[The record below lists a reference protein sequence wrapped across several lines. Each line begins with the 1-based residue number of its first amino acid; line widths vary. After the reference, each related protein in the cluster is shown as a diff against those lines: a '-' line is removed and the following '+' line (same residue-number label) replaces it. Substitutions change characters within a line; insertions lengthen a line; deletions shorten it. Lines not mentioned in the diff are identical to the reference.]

1 MSARTRQAAVK
12 SSKAANKETKATGAW
27 PQAWNAWGAAPAPMA
42 QAWEYWT
49 DACQRQILFWDVLR
63 KRGNVALEH
72 GEKGQPPVLAFDYE
86 MVMDGREL
94 ERPVNYALVRI
105 LPEPGTAIDSV
116 KRPMVIVDP
125 RAGHGPGI
133 GGSKADSQVGEAMRA
148 GHTCYFVTFF
158 PDPMPGQTIR
168 DVGAAEAQFL
178 QKVMELHP
186 DTEGKPCVI
195 GNCQAG
201 WAVAMLSAA
210 EPEVTGPIFLAGAPL
225 SYWAGVEGK
234 NPMRYLGGLLGG
246 AWMSSLAN
254 DLGNGIFDGAYLVQN
269 FENLNPANT
278 LWKKQYNLY
287 AKVDTE
293 AQRFLDFE
301 KWWGGLFLM
310 NAEEMHFI
318 VDNLFVGNKLH
329 AGEIIL
335 SDGQRIDLR
344 NIRAPI
350 VVFASW
356 GDNITP
362 PQQALHWIADLY
374 ESVDEIRANEQ
385 VIVYALHETIGHLG
399 IFVSGKVAKKEHAA
413 NVENI
418 DIVDVLPPG
427 LYEAILEEKRPDDP
441 NAHLI
446 AGDYIVRYEER
457 TIEDILALGSGGEED
472 VRRFE
477 TVSRVSEINEG
488 LYRTFL
494 APWVK
499 MWSNDATAEALRNMQ
514 PLRAQNFFL
523 SDKNPAM
530 RTLEPLAEAVR
541 QNRRPAAPDN
551 PFVAWQ
557 EMVSNQIVQS
567 LDLYRDAR
575 DSFNEAMFQA
585 VYDSPLVQAL
595 AGLRTAAAEAPQP
608 RVRDTA
614 REALIEKKFA
624 AIKERVAQ
632 GGFNEGLIRI
642 LAYTGLEDSRF
653 DARGFR
659 MLEAIHSEYSEVTDI
674 SFRGFQELVKDQCYM
689 VMLDEERSLAT
700 LPKLLPSQKARR
712 QALELAFRVA
722 TAARPL
728 GPSRE
733 ERYQEVRKVLGVEQ
747 APAPEPVEPEHA
759 ARRAKLREAVVPG
772 VAAEEVEELAE
783 KLSATPAPKAPRKP
797 APRAKRPSRRK
808 SA

>member
-1 MSARTRQAAVK
+1 MSARTRQAAAK
-12 SSKAANKETKATGAW
+12 SSETATKDTKATGAW
-27 PQAWNAWGAAPAPMA
+27 PQAWNTWGAGLGPMP

-63 KRGNVALEH
+63 KRGNIALKH
-72 GEKGQPPVLAFDYE
+72 HEKGQPPVLAFDYE
-86 MVMDGREL
+86 MIMDGRQL
-94 ERPVNYALVRI
+94 DRPVNYAMVRI
-105 LPEPGTAIDSV
+105 VPEPGTTIDPN
-116 KRPMVIVDP
+116 KRPIVIVDP

-148 GHTCYFVTFF
+148 GHPCYFVTFF
-158 PDPMPGQTIR
+158 PDPMPGQTIK

-186 DTEGKPCVI
+186 DTEGKPCVV

-246 AWMSSLAN
+246 AWMASLAN
-254 DLGNGIFDGAYLVQN
+254 DLGNGIFDGGYLVQN

-287 AKVDTE
+287 AKIDTE
-293 AQRFLDFE
+293 EQRFLDFE

-310 NAEEMHFI
+310 NAEEMRFI
-318 VDNLFVGNKLH
+318 VDNLFVGNKLR
-329 AGEIIL
+329 AGEIVL
-335 SDGQRIDLR
+335 SDGERIDLR

-350 VVFASW
+350 MVFASW

-374 ESVDEIRANEQ
+374 DSVDEIRANEQ

-413 NVENI
+413 SVENI

-427 LYEAILEEKRPDDP
+427 LYEAVLEKKQPDDP

-457 TIEDILALGSGGEED
+457 TVEDILALGGGGETD

-477 TVSRVSEINEG
+477 TVSRVSQINEG

-494 APWVK
+494 APWVQ
-499 MWSNDATAEALRNMQ
+499 MWSNDATAEALRNML
-514 PLRAQNFFL
+514 PIRAQHFFL
-523 SDKNPAM
+523 SDMNPAM
-530 RTLEPLAEAVR
+530 RALEPLAEAVR
-541 QNRRPAAPDN
+541 KNRRPAASDN
-551 PFVAWQ
+551 PFLAWQ

-575 DSFNEAMFQA
+575 DSASEALFQA
-585 VYDSPLVQAL
+585 VYDSPWLQAMT
-595 AGLRTAAAEAPQP
+595 GQRTAAAEAPKP

-614 REALIEKKFA
+614 REALMEKKFA
-624 AIKERVAQ
+624 AIQERVEE
-632 GGFNEGLIRI
+632 GGFNEGMVRI
-642 LAYTGLEDSRF
+642 LAYTSLEDSRF

-659 MLEAIHSEYSEVTDI
+659 MLEAIHPEYSEVTDI
-674 SFRGFQELVKDQCYM
+674 SFREFQELVKDQCYM
-689 VMLDEERSLAT
+689 VLLDEERALAT
-700 LPKLLPSQKARR
+700 LPKLLQSDEARR
-712 QALELAFRVA
+712 QALELALRVS

-728 GPSRE
+728 SSSRE
-733 ERYQEVRKVLGVEQ
+733 ERFKEVRAVLGVEP
-747 APAPEPVEPEHA
+747 AAAPEPAEPEHA
-759 ARRAKLREAVVPG
+759 ARLAKLREAVVPD
-772 VAAEEVEELAE
+772 VVAEEAEEPG
-783 KLSATPAPKAPRKP
+783 SAQASKARRTPT
-797 APRAKRPSRRK
+797 PRAKRASRRK